1 MKSIPRAEH
10 PRPDWQR
17 KNWLNLNGE
26 WAFGFSEAE
35 QCPEL
40 DRTIAVPFSWAAPLS
55 RVAED
60 RKGTGWYRRTARFD
74 AEGEI

>member
-40 DRTIAVPFSWAAPLS
+40 DRTIAVPFSLS
-55 RVAED
+55 L
-60 RKGTGWYRRTARFD
+60 
-74 AEGEI
+74 IHI